1 MPALN
6 TSQPTLFK
14 RTTDLNQQTDPTD
27 AKLDSALAAVALAQQ
42 VCRDIVKSP
51 TTGATLGAGLMARPN
66 YIVTD
71 VATYQTAVTDAL
83 TALTTAVTKLAS
95 IQSLT

>member
-42 VCRDIVKSP
+42 VCRDIVKDP
-51 TTGATLGAGLMARPN
+51 LTGATHGAGLMPRPG
-66 YIVTD
+66 YIVTNA
-71 VATYQTAVTDAL
+71 ATYQTAVTDAL
-83 TALTTAVTKLAS
+83 TALTTAATKLAS